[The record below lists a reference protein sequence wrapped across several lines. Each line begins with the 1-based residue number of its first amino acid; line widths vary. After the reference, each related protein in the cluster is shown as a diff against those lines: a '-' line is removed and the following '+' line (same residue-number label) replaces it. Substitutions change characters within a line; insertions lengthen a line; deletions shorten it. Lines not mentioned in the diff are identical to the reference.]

1 MEIQAQLDGHSAKK
15 VSSTDQVYQSVWE
28 ARERGR
34 VATRQTIQAET
45 GLALT
50 IVDDRVKH
58 LKAVGKIQL
67 AGGLAGAYEPT
78 EDRDDDRSPSVTILS
93 NGRIKYELGE
103 HLVEMSRR
111 EASNS
116 GALLFGVQMQGGP
129 QASSSHLDAKVREM
143 EIQLAASARRH
154 RELMRIIAKLRRPAD
169 LFTKKRP

>member
-58 LKAVGKIQL
+58 LKAVGKIRL
-67 AGGLAGAYEPT
+67 AGGLAGAFEPT
-78 EDRDDDRSPSVTILS
+78 EDRDEDRAISHTILP
-93 NGRIKYELGE
+93 NGRIKLEIGDAVIDLS
-103 HLVEMSRR
+103 MR
-111 EASNS
+111 EAKNIGLSFA
-116 GALLFGVQMQGGP
+116 GFALQFRGM
-129 QASSSHLDAKVREM
+129 
-143 EIQLAASARRH
+143 
-154 RELMRIIAKLRRPAD
+154 
-169 LFTKKRP
+169 